1 MRCTNNTHGKQLL
14 CLLCTAVVFISGCGI
29 TTNKASIS
37 NPYNA
42 YSYANFYTNK
52 AETAAVSDF
61 AAKDLCVTNTIN
73 FGTDET
79 DSQVAQGAG
88 AFNLTTQEVLYS
100 QNIFTQLYPASTTK
114 ILTAYIII
122 RDCNLNDI
130 VTVSESAVNQAED
143 SSVCGLKKGDN
154 ITVNDLLYGMMLE
167 SGNDAAE
174 ALAEYHSQSVEAFA
188 REMTETAHNLG
199 ATKSNFKNPSGLP
212 DSDHYTTVYDMYLI
226 FNEALKE
233 PKFVDIISSKTQ
245 RVIYTSANGS
255 VVEKTYS
262 SNNRYHTGGV
272 EEPEGFDVIGG
283 KTGTTYDAGYCL
295 VIYSKNPDGED
306 IISIVFKADGRHNLY
321 LLMNQIL
328 SRFAK

>member
-1 MRCTNNTHGKQLL
+1 MTQLL
-14 CLLCTAVVFISGCGI
+14 CILCTAAVFVSGCNI
-29 TTNKASIS
+29 NTDKNTLS
-37 NPYNA
+37 NPYDA
-42 YSYANFYTNK
+42 YSYENSYTNK
-52 AETAAVSDF
+52 DETTINVEF
-61 AAKDLCVTNTIN
+61 AATDLCVTNTIN

-122 RDCNLNDI
+122 RDCSLNDI
-130 VTVSESAVNQAED
+130 VTVSESAADQAND

-174 ALAEYHSQSVEAFA
+174 SLAEHHSGSLEAFA
-188 REMTETAHNLG
+188 KVMTETAHNLG
-199 ATKSNFKNPSGLP
+199 ATNSNFTNPSGLP
-212 DSDHYTTVYDMYLI
+212 NDNHYTTVYDMYLI
-226 FNEALKE
+226 FNAALKE
-233 PKFVDIISSKTQ
+233 PKFLEIISSKTKS
-245 RVIYTSANGS
+245 VIYTAENGN
-255 VVEKTYS
+255 VIEKTYS

-272 EEPEGFDVIGG
+272 EEPDGFDVIGG

-295 VIYSKNPDGED
+295 VIYSKNPAGED